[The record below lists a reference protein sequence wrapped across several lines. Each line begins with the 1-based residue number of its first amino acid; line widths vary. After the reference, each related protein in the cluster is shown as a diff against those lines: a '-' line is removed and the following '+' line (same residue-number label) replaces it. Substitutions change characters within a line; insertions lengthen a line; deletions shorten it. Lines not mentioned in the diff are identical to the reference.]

1 MSEVK
6 VNEKEIKNVK
16 NSKEQAIPDA
26 VPEKVSVETVAKIT
40 NTSKP
45 KVTKQ
50 KARSM
55 EVLDTASVRG
65 MSDLEKNK
73 YIEYLREQRNLYQHK
88 TYALENNSKQA
99 FQKMPDLEAAHKAET
114 DAIKTKLD
122 FVKQAASTFYASV
135 ILATKGDK

>member
-6 VNEKEIKNVK
+6 VNKKEIVNTE
-16 NSKEQAIPDA
+16 NAKEQEIPDTA
-26 VPEKVSVETVAKIT
+26 AEKASVKPVTKIT
-40 NTSKP
+40 DPSRP
-45 KVTKQ
+45 KATKQ

-55 EVLDTASVRG
+55 EVLETASIRG

-88 TYALENNSKQA
+88 AYALENNSKQA
-99 FQKMPDLEAAHKAET
+99 FQKMHDLEAAHKAET

-122 FVKQAASTFYASV
+122 FIKQAASTFYASV